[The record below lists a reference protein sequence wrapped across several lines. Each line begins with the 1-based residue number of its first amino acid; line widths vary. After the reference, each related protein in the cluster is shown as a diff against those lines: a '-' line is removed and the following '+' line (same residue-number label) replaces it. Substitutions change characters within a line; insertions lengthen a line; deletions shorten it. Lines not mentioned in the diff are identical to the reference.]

1 MVKAPGS
8 MSMFFNRGGVNQF
21 FMVEELIHPRYSI
34 TILPWQCI
42 AVLFPLSEI
51 QPLNRIPK

>member
-1 MVKAPGS
+1 